1 MDERGSWIGAGLL
14 GAFLAI
20 VYQCFTGRVR
30 AALGLALLSYA
41 AMGLVVWWPA
51 LMLLLPVVPVVSAI
65 DAGFAARRGARA
77 QKRYAPVAALAFLL
91 VVAVGWLTEEY
102 VQESFKAPASSM
114 MPTMEIGDHFVV
126 EKLSL
131 RWRAPERGELVVF
144 RHPGSG
150 KFYFKRVIGLAGDAV
165 AMRGPQPV
173 LSGTAVPHRA
183 LGKDS
188 YLEDGLEQSVEAY
201 QESLGGRSYRI
212 FAKPNFPGDFP
223 VSGPAGEVGPACPNA
238 GDAEDFARYAPA
250 EVPEQPPMQPTSDGT
265 ACIVPQGAVFVLG
278 DNRWNSNDS
287 RRWGAVPLASI
298 VGRVRGIWWPA
309 PGAARWSRLGWVQ

>member
-41 AMGLVVWWPA
+41 AMGLAVWWPA
-51 LMLLLPVVPVVSAI
+51 LMLLLPVVPVVSAV

-102 VQESFKAPASSM
+102 VQESFKSPASSM

-173 LSGTAVPHRA
+173 LGGKAVPHRA
-183 LGKDS
+183 LERDS
-188 YLEDGLEQSVEAY
+188 YLEDGMEIRVEAY
-201 QESLGGRSYRI
+201 EESLGGKSYRV
-212 FAKPNFPGDFP
+212 FAKPNFPSDYPARGQEE
-223 VSGPAGEVGPACPNA
+223 SGMPCPNA
-238 GDAEDFARYAPA
+238 GDAENFARYAHVD
-250 EVPEQPPMQPTSDGT
+250 VPEQPPMRPTPDGT

-278 DNRWNSNDS
+278 DNRWNSGDS
-287 RRWGAVPLASI
+287 RSWGAVPLASI
-298 VGRVRGIWWPA
+298 IGRVRGIWWPA
-309 PGAARWSRLGWVQ
+309 PGEGRWSRLGWVE